1 LLSRPQKYLR
11 LGGSQGDPARTY
23 AENFNLAWS
32 MRSEVAVAQLWH
44 YSLAGDHCAR
54 ARKPETMVSDAVES
68 SSRVILRLHPS
79 LTFRARI

>member
-1 LLSRPQKYLR
+1 MV
-11 LGGSQGDPARTY
+11 DA
-23 AENFNLAWS
+23 
-32 MRSEVAVAQLWH
+32 EVAVAQLWH

-54 ARKPETMVSDAVES
+54 AQPETMVGDAVES